1 MSAGLVAWRGALR
14 YRDERIRFVLYMAA
28 NVIAA
33 IGTPAVLGIE
43 LLLS

>member
-1 MSAGLVAWRGALR
+1 MTAGLIAWRGALR
-14 YRDERIRFVLYMAA
+14 YREDTIRFVPYMAA
-28 NVIAA
+28 NAIAA